1 MDSMTSHED
10 FTGVELRLLR
20 GPLYHDD
27 TLWKDLLIYMTPIS
41 RHLAQI
47 GLVLHIDEEDGFAYV
62 GQKDTEDAE
71 SLPRLV
77 RRRAMNADVSL
88 LCVVLREEWEKDRS
102 SFEGGE
108 RCYRSESDLSTILS
122 ILFPEQT
129 DETKTENRF
138 AGLYQKGKDLG
149 ILRETTRQGDDSERL
164 FEVMPIIKAL
174 VTPEFVEEF
183 KQALEQKKAEKN
195 G

>member
-1 MDSMTSHED
+1 MDNTASHEE
-10 FTGVELRLLR
+10 FAGVELRLLR

-27 TLWKDLLIYMTPIS
+27 ALWKDLLQYTVPIA

-47 GLVLHIDEEDGFAYV
+47 GLVLHIDEEDGFAYI
-62 GQKDTEDAE
+62 GQKETEDTE

-77 RRRAMNADVSL
+77 HRRAMNANVSL

-108 RCYRSESDLSTILS
+108 RCYRTESDLSSILS

-129 DETKTENRF
+129 DGTKTENRF
-138 AGLYQKGKDLG
+138 SGLFQKGKEIGL
-149 ILRETTRQGDDSERL
+149 LREASRRGDDSERL
-164 FEVMPIIKAL
+164 FELMPIIKAL

-183 KQALEQKKAEKN
+183 KQALEQKKAGKDD
-195 G
+195 